1 MNLSQTQMELL
12 VGVVGGLSVLAFTMA
27 ICALARGFTYYQ
39 QAALPDQ
46 TDQTD
51 QVNKIK
57 SDQGRSRVRIE
68 GLEGDLSDLQKEL
81 GLRLAAMEQQVVNH
95 RQCDTTFLEQVDT
108 RLQEARAEMEG
119 DWESLREEIRV
130 ALQEARAEM
139 EGDWESLREELRQ
152 PRSVPKSTGP
162 LAAFEELLRRAVPD
176 DPRRLE
182 ELIHRVRL
190 GADKEL
196 RGFASR
202 IYKFCDVIQP
212 ETERNP
218 FQGVSDEELLK
229 ELNDVTS

>member
-119 DWESLREEIRV
+119 DWESLREE
-130 ALQEARAEM
+130 
-139 EGDWESLREELRQ
+139 LRQ

>member
-1 MNLSQTQMELL
+1 MNLSQTQMEVL

-119 DWESLREEIRV
+119 DWESLREE
-130 ALQEARAEM
+130 
-139 EGDWESLREELRQ
+139 LRQ